1 LKKQISINKISK
13 TINQIMNSKMLRKA
27 LMIVILF
34 PGMLNTVNKAK
45 AQNVI
50 SQDNSKK
57 QAVALI
63 REIQVGLQLTDKQK
77 DSLYSIFYNRSNLL
91 DSVRLH
97 FQNNPL
103 KKQEITSKITILNSK
118 IDSLLTTE
126 QKVIYSKWKADKNSK
141 KKS

>member
-1 LKKQISINKISK
+1 
-13 TINQIMNSKMLRKA
+13 MNSKMLRKA

>member
-1 LKKQISINKISK
+1 
-13 TINQIMNSKMLRKA
+13 
-27 LMIVILF
+27 MIVILF
-34 PGMLNTVNKAK
+34 PGMLTTVNKAK

-50 SQDNSKK
+50 SQDNKKK

-103 KKQEITSKITILNSK
+103 KKQEIMSKITILNSK